1 MALYNFVSMNLELY
15 IAELLY
21 RHQCVIVPDFG
32 AFLTEIN
39 TAVLDETTHSF
50 YPPRK
55 VVSFNSNIKNNDGL
69 VANHIALSSKTS
81 YENAVSAI
89 EKAVENWKI
98 TLENNSKIILKNI
111 GEISL
116 NVDKNTVFVPSETT
130 NYLATSFGLNS
141 YVSPVV
147 KREVIQHLEKNNIE
161 IPTETET
168 EVIALHP
175 AEKRNRFGYLK
186 YAAVFVVGLAGA
198 GFATYNWNE
207 NRIATQTILV
217 EKAVQKQVQDKIQ
230 EATFFVS
237 SPLPSVT
244 LTVKEEKL
252 LYHVVV
258 GAFRNEQNAENTYN
272 NLIAKGFDARR
283 IAANKYGLH
292 PVLSGSYATRTEAT
306 AAKIALQQNGNPDAW
321 LLVEKL

>member
-1 MALYNFVSMNLELY
+1 VALYNFVSMNLDFY

-21 RHQCVIVPDFG
+21 RHQCVIVPNFG
-32 AFLTEIN
+32 AFLTEN
-39 TAVLDETTHSF
+39 TTAVLDEISHCF

-55 VVSFNSNIKNNDGL
+55 VVSFNSNLKNNDGL
-69 VANHIALSSKTS
+69 IANHISLTEKTS
-81 YENAVSAI
+81 YENAVVAI
-89 EKAVENWKI
+89 EKAVTNWKI

-116 NVDKNTVFVPSETT
+116 NVDKNAVFVPAETT

-147 KREVIQHLEKNNIE
+147 KREVIQHFEENNFE
-161 IPTETET
+161 IPAETET
-168 EVIALHP
+168 EVIALNP
-175 AEKRNRFGYLK
+175 EKRNRFGYLK

-207 NRIATQTILV
+207 NRVATQTILV

-244 LTVKEEKL
+244 LTVSEEKL
-252 LYHVVV
+252 SYHVVV
-258 GAFRNEQNAENTYN
+258 GAFRNEQNARNTYK
-272 NLIAKGFDARR
+272 NLIAKGFNAKR
-283 IAANKYGLH
+283 IEANKYGLH
-292 PVLSGSYATRTEAT
+292 PVLSGSYATREEAN
-306 AAKIALQQNGNPDAW
+306 AAKAILQQNGNPDAW

>member
-1 MALYNFVSMNLELY
+1 MNLDLY

-21 RHQCVIVPDFG
+21 RHQCVIVPNFG

-50 YPPRK
+50 YPPK
-55 VVSFNSNIKNNDGL
+55 KSLSFNSHLKNNDGL
-69 VANHIALSSKTS
+69 IANHISLSGKIS
-81 YENAVSAI
+81 YENAVSEI

-98 TLENNSKIILKNI
+98 ALANNSKVVLKNI

-116 NVDKNTVFVPSETT
+116 NVDKNTVFVPTETT
-130 NYLATSFGLNS
+130 NYLASSFGLNS

-147 KREVIQHLEKNNIE
+147 KREVIQHLEENNIE
-161 IPTETET
+161 FLAEKET
-168 EVIALHP
+168 EVIALNP
-175 AEKRNRFGYLK
+175 EKRNRLGYLK
-186 YAAVFVVGLAGA
+186 YAAIFVIGLAGA

-207 NRIATQTILV
+207 NRVATQTILV
-217 EKAVQKQVQDKIQ
+217 ENAVQKQVQNKIE

-244 LTVKEEKL
+244 LSISEEKL
-252 LYHVVV
+252 SYHVVV
-258 GAFRNEQNAENTYN
+258 GAFRNEQNAKNTYK

-283 IAANKYGLH
+283 IEANKYGLH
-292 PVLSGSYATRTEAT
+292 PVLSGSYATREEAN
-306 AAKIALQQNGNPDAW
+306 AAKAILQQNGNPDAW

>member
-1 MALYNFVSMNLELY
+1 MNLDLY

-21 RHQCVIVPDFG
+21 RHQCVIVPNFG
-32 AFLTEIN
+32 AFLTEIT
-39 TAVLDETTHSF
+39 TATLDETTHRF

-69 VANHIALSSKTS
+69 VANHIALTEKSS
-81 YENAVSAI
+81 YENAVIAI

-98 TLENNSKIILKNI
+98 SLENNSKILLKNI

-116 NVDKNTVFVPSETT
+116 NVDKNTVFAPAETT

-147 KREVIQHLEKNNIE
+147 KREVIQHLEENSIE
-161 IPTETET
+161 TVAETEI
-168 EVIALHP
+168 EVIALNP
-175 AEKRNRFGYLK
+175 EKRNRFAYIK
-186 YAAVFVVGLAGA
+186 YAAVFIVGLAGTGIA
-198 GFATYNWNE
+198 AYNWNE
-207 NRIATQTILV
+207 NRVATQTILV
-217 EKAVQKQVQDKIQ
+217 EKSVQKQVQNKIQ

-244 LTVKEEKL
+244 LSVKEEKL
-252 LYHVVV
+252 SYHVVV
-258 GAFRNEQNAENTYN
+258 GAFRNEQNARNTYK

-283 IAANKYGLH
+283 IPANKYGLH
-292 PVLSGSYATRTEAT
+292 PVLSGSYATREEAN
-306 AAKIALQQNGNPDAW
+306 AAKAILQQNGNPDAW

>member
-1 MALYNFVSMNLELY
+1 MNLDLY

-21 RHQCVIVPDFG
+21 RHQCVIVPNFG
-32 AFLTEIN
+32 AFLTEIT
-39 TAVLDETTHSF
+39 TATLDETTHSF

-69 VANHIALSSKTS
+69 VANHIALSEKSS
-81 YENAVSAI
+81 YENAVIAI

-98 TLENNSKIILKNI
+98 SLENNSKILLKNI

-116 NVDKNTVFVPSETT
+116 NVDKNTVFAPTETT

-147 KREVIQHLEKNNIE
+147 KREVIQHLEENNIE

-168 EVIALHP
+168 EVIALNP
-175 AEKRNRFGYLK
+175 EKRNRFGYLK

-198 GFATYNWNE
+198 GILGYNWNE
-207 NRIATQTILV
+207 NRIETQTILV
-217 EKAVQKQVQDKIQ
+217 ENAVQKQVQNKLQ

-252 LYHVVV
+252 SYHVVV
-258 GAFRNEQNAENTYN
+258 GAFRNEQNARNTYK
-272 NLIAKGFDARR
+272 NLIIKGFDARR

-292 PVLSGSYATRTEAT
+292 PVLSGSYATREEAN
-306 AAKIALQQNGNPDAW
+306 AAKAILQQNGNPDAW

>member
-1 MALYNFVSMNLELY
+1 MNLDLY

-21 RHQCVIVPDFG
+21 RHQCVIVPNFG
-32 AFLTEIN
+32 AFLTETI
-39 TAVLDETTHSF
+39 TATLDEAKHSF

-55 VVSFNSNIKNNDGL
+55 VISFNSNIKNNDGL
-69 VANHIALSSKTS
+69 VANHIALSGKTT
-81 YENAVSAI
+81 YEGAVLLI

-98 TLENNSKIILKNI
+98 SLENNSKVLFKNI

-116 NVDKNTVFVPSETT
+116 NADKNTVFVPTETT
-130 NYLATSFGLNS
+130 NYLTTSFGLNS

-147 KREVIQHLEKNNIE
+147 KREVRQHLEENNIE
-161 IPTETET
+161 IPSEIEN
-168 EVIALHP
+168 EVIAFNT
-175 AEKRNRFGYLK
+175 EKRNRFGYFK
-186 YAAVFVVGLAGA
+186 YAAIFVVGLAGA

-207 NRIATQTILV
+207 NRVATQTILV

-258 GAFRNEQNAENTYN
+258 GAFRNEQNAHNTYK

-292 PVLSGSYATRTEAT
+292 PVLSGSYATRDAAN
-306 AAKIALQQNGNPDAW
+306 AAKKMLQQNGSPDAW

>member
-1 MALYNFVSMNLELY
+1 VGLYNFVSMNLDFY

-21 RHQCVIVPDFG
+21 RHQCVIVPNFG
-32 AFLTEIN
+32 AFLTEIT
-39 TAVLDETTHSF
+39 TATLDETTHSF

-69 VANHIALSSKTS
+69 VANHIALSGKMT
-81 YENAVSAI
+81 YENAVIAI

-98 TLENNSKIILKNI
+98 SLENNSKILLKNI

-116 NVDKNTVFVPSETT
+116 NIDKNAVFAPTETT
-130 NYLATSFGLNS
+130 NYLASSFGLNS

-147 KREVIQHLEKNNIE
+147 KREVMQHLEENNIE

-168 EVIALHP
+168 EVIALNP
-175 AEKRNRFGYLK
+175 EKRNRFGYLK

-198 GFATYNWNE
+198 GILGYNWNE

-217 EKAVQKQVQDKIQ
+217 ENAVQKQVQNKLQ
-230 EATFFVS
+230 EATFFVT

-252 LYHVVV
+252 SYHVVV
-258 GAFRNEQNAENTYN
+258 GAFRNEQNARNTYKS
-272 NLIAKGFDARR
+272 LIAKGFDARR

-292 PVLSGSYATRTEAT
+292 PVLSGSYATREEAN
-306 AAKIALQQNGNPDAW
+306 AAKAILQQNGNPDAW